1 LLTPVGLS
9 VFWFLYLGAF
19 GIFLPFFSLYL
30 SDNAGL
36 TGTEVGVVVTMSPLA
51 AFVAPTVWGRIADR
65 SPSRARVLGL
75 AALGTAVLTAALAA
89 LEGFWPLAVGAAA
102 LALFA
107 TGVMPLA
114 VSVTLAELG
123 EAAMHR
129 FGRIRAWGTVGF
141 LILVVSFPVMLH
153 AFQRSFGLSA
163 SATGPS
169 EPGLWIMF
177 PVAALLIAGSVAV
190 AFTIR
195 EAPRSAAPGARG
207 DWLELRRHGPF
218 VRLLVVSFA
227 TFLFG
232 QGPMSLFP
240 LYLRARGRGLDTLSQ
255 MWILMLLLEIPLLA
269 FSGAGLRRFGARGVL
284 AAGIAAGGVRWL
296 VCGLTSDIRAV
307 YAMQLLH
314 GVTVAGVSVGSALYL
329 EASVPARLRSTSQG
343 LNATAGVGIG
353 SSLSN
358 VATGWLMDHVGPD
371 APFVVGGAGTLLLA
385 LLIPLVL
392 PAPRRL
398 VVES

>member
-1 LLTPVGLS
+1 MALA
-9 VFWFLYLGAF
+9 VFWLLYLGAF

-51 AFVAPTVWGRIADR
+51 ALVAPTLWGRMADR

-75 AALGTAVLTAALAA
+75 AALGTAALTAALGV
-89 LEGFWPLAVGAAA
+89 LEGFWQLAAGAAA
-102 LALFA
+102 LAVFS

-123 EAAMHR
+123 DAAVHR

-141 LILVVSFPVMLH
+141 LILVVLFPVMLH
-153 AFQRSFGLSA
+153 AFERSFGLSA
-163 SATGPS
+163 SGAGPS

-177 PVAALLIAGSVAV
+177 PVASLLIAGSVAV
-190 AFTIR
+190 AFTIPETR
-195 EAPRSAAPGARG
+195 RAAAPSARG
-207 DWLELRRHGPF
+207 EWLELRRHVPF
-218 VRLLVVSFA
+218 VRLLVISFA
-227 TFLFG
+227 TFLFS

-269 FSGAGLRRFGARGVL
+269 FSGAALRRFGARGVL

-296 VCGLTSDIRAV
+296 VCGLTHDIRAI

-314 GVTVAGVSVGSALYL
+314 GVTVAGVGVGSALYL
-329 EASVPARLRSTSQG
+329 EASVPGRLRSTCQG
-343 LNATAGVGIG
+343 LNATAGVGVG

-358 VATGWLMDHVGPD
+358 VAAGWLMDHASAD
-371 APFVVGGAGTLLLA
+371 APFVVGGVGTLLLA
-385 LLIPLVL
+385 LLVPVLL
-392 PAPRRL
+392 PAPQRL
-398 VVES
+398 GSDR

>member
-1 LLTPVGLS
+1 VALS
-9 VFWFLYLGAF
+9 LFWLLYLGAF

-36 TGTEVGVVVTMSPLA
+36 GGTQVGVVVTMSPLVA
-51 AFVAPTVWGRIADR
+51 LVAPTLWGRIADR
-65 SPSRARVLGL
+65 SPSRVRVLGL
-75 AALGTAVLTAALAA
+75 AALGTAVLTALLGA
-89 LEGFWPLAVGAAA
+89 LEGFWQLAAGAAA
-102 LALFA
+102 LALFS

-123 EAAMHR
+123 DAAMHR
-129 FGRIRAWGTVGF
+129 FGRVRAWGTVGF
-141 LILVVSFPVMLH
+141 LILVVLFPPMLH

-163 SATGPS
+163 SGAGPR

-177 PVAALLIAGSVAV
+177 PAAALLIVGSVVV
-190 AFTIR
+190 AFTIP
-195 EAPRSAAPGARG
+195 EAPRAMAPSARG
-207 DWLELRRHGPF
+207 EWLELRRHGPF
-218 VRLLVVSFA
+218 VRLLMISFA

-240 LYLRARGRGLDTLSQ
+240 LYLRAHGRGLDTLSQ

-296 VCGLTSDIRAV
+296 VCGLTHDIRAI

-314 GVTVAGVSVGSALYL
+314 GVTVAGVGVGSALYL
-329 EASVPARLRSTSQG
+329 EASVPRRLRSTCQG
-343 LNATAGVGIG
+343 LNATAGVGVG

-358 VATGWLMDHVGPD
+358 VAAGWLMDHASAD

-385 LLIPLVL
+385 CLVPVLLP
-392 PAPRRL
+392 PPRRL
-398 VVES
+398 DSDR